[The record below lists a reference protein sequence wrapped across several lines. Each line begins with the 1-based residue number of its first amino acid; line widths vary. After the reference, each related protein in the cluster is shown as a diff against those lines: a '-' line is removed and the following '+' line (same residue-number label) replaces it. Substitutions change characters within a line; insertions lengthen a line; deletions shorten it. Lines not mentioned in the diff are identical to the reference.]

1 MRTGYKSLPVKLVA
15 VPEIVTIFGV
25 RRTLEQNGTALL
37 HKWQTIAPKL
47 DRDLYLRAEI
57 ITVNQDGKRTV
68 RISFESL
75 FLGGADRLL
84 LLMKESFP
92 ELGLV
97 REDCMEMPWIKST
110 LFFAGNGAFTL
121 GESIEVLLNRSAIPK
136 LYFKAKSDYVK
147 VPIPVEGLEGIWE
160 RFFQVDDGVITILMT
175 PYGGKMDEFS
185 ESALPFPHRA
195 GNLYMMYIGVTWD
208 ANTTVVEQNR
218 RLDFIRSLY
227 SYLGSYVSKNPR
239 EAYVNYNDL
248 DLGVGTSYKEASLW
262 GVRYFKDNFK
272 RLVQVKTA
280 VDPHNFFRH
289 EQTLESVFNA
299 VGLVIR
305 KRLRFRNPLGKRT
318 IAGRI
323 VKESYGTAKQ
333 QHTFTVRP
341 RALLYCAK
349 KHNIQI
355 RIRSGG
361 HDFEG
366 LSYSTVSPIEFVM
379 IDMINFRSVD
389 VDAASGTAWVGS
401 GTSLGELYYRIAE
414 KSSTYGFPGGFWAT
428 VCTGGLLDGGG
439 YGTLKRKYGLAA
451 DNVIDARF
459 MDVNGRI
466 LDKES
471 MGEDLFWA
479 IRGGIAS
486 NFGIVIAWKVK
497 LVAIPKIVTVFAVR
511 RTLEQNGTALLHKWQ
526 TVAPKLDRD
535 LYLRTSI
542 TAVTQDGIRTVQ
554 ISFEALFLGGA
565 DRLLLLMK

>member
-1 MRTGYKSLPVKLVA
+1 MKSYSLPLFVLLFSLYCSVSSALTSKAFIKCLQTHYSPDSNPISQVIYTPKNSSYNSVLAFSIQDLRFASPSRTKPLVIVTPVHESQIQTVLYCAKKHKIQIRIRGGGHDFEGLSYSSPSPIKFVMIDMINFRSVDVDVASGTAWVGSGANLGELYYRIAEKSSTYGFPGGVWATVGTGGFISGGGYGTLKRKYGLGADNVIDARFMDVNGRIMDKESMGEDLFWAIRGGIASNFGIVIAWKVKLVA

-227 SYLGSYVSKNPR
+227 SYLGSYVSNNPR

-289 EQTLESVFNA
+289 EQS
-299 VGLVIR
+299 I
-305 KRLRFRNPLGKRT
+305 PL
-318 IAGRI
+318 
-323 VKESYGTAKQ
+323 AK
-333 QHTFTVRP
+333 
-341 RALLYCAK
+341 
-349 KHNIQI
+349 
-355 RIRSGG
+355 
-361 HDFEG
+361 
-366 LSYSTVSPIEFVM
+366 
-379 IDMINFRSVD
+379 
-389 VDAASGTAWVGS
+389 
-401 GTSLGELYYRIAE
+401 
-414 KSSTYGFPGGFWAT
+414 
-428 VCTGGLLDGGG
+428 
-439 YGTLKRKYGLAA
+439 
-451 DNVIDARF
+451 
-459 MDVNGRI
+459 
-466 LDKES
+466 
-471 MGEDLFWA
+471 
-479 IRGGIAS
+479 
-486 NFGIVIAWKVK
+486 
-497 LVAIPKIVTVFAVR
+497 
-511 RTLEQNGTALLHKWQ
+511 
-526 TVAPKLDRD
+526 
-535 LYLRTSI
+535 
-542 TAVTQDGIRTVQ
+542 
-554 ISFEALFLGGA
+554 
-565 DRLLLLMK
+565 